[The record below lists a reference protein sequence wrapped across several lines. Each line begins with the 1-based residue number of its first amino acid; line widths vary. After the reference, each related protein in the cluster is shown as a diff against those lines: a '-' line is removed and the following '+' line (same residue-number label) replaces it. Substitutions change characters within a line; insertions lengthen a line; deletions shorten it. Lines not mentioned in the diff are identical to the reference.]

1 MHLGD
6 QRAGGIEHLETPFC
20 GLVLHGLGD
29 VVGAED
35 DDDVIGNLM
44 QLVNKH
50 RAAVT
55 QVLYDE
61 LVVHHFMAHID
72 RWTEYF
78 QRSVDDFDSPVNAGT
93 EAAWIGQ
100 FDLHEVNLRMSG
112 LSWQCLKNFIQLSV
126 EGEQFDVVTDDV
138 GIQKMLNASHHAV
151 LSEFLPGRPGTSW
164 SLPAC
169 P

>member
-1 MHLGD
+1 
-6 QRAGGIEHLETPFC
+6 
-20 GLVLHGLGD
+20 
-29 VVGAED
+29 
-35 DDDVIGNLM
+35 M

-50 RAAVT
+50 RAAVA

-78 QRSVDDFDSPVNAGT
+78 QRSVDDFDSPVDAGT

-112 LSWQCLKNFIQLSV
+112 LSWQCLKSLVQLSD
-126 EGEQFDVVTDDV
+126 EGEQDSV
-138 GIQKMLNASHHAV
+138 GMQKILNASDHAV
-151 LSEFLPGRPGTSW
+151 CAGFLSGRPGWSW
-164 SLPAC
+164 
-169 P
+169 